1 MFDRRELLKAGALFT
16 GAAATAQLS
25 GRAFGAA
32 TPAAF
37 RWDLTPPESA
47 GMSRSGIDGIR
58 AAIQK
63 NIDSKAISGAVT
75 AVARRNKL
83 VLFEAQGWADVDAR
97 RPMKTDSL
105 FRIMSS
111 SKAITAVAVMMMVEE
126 GKLALEDPVS
136 KFIPTFRDQKVAVS
150 PAGNKDP
157 KKVRLVPAT
166 RYITIKDLLTHTAG
180 LSTLSEQAPGLEAI
194 KKNAE
199 RRPDDTLS
207 TAIPR
212 LGTLPLDFQPGTK
225 WRYSPLDGMDTLLYL
240 VELVSRTPADRFL
253 QERVFSP
260 LDMKS
265 TYFNVPASEVG
276 RLVKIYAAKDGT
288 FEPRPWLFREGP
300 FKYFSGAGGLTS
312 CAHDMLNFE
321 VMLLNSGSFNGRRL
335 LKPATVALMSQNHVG
350 SLFADWIPFVTRGNG
365 FGLGVS
371 IVEDESRGAGRAVG
385 AFGWGGAY
393 GTETW
398 ADPKLDIAA
407 VMLIQMDPAPPSP
420 KSDFT
425 KAIRKAIVG

>member
-1 MFDRRELLKAGALFT
+1 
-16 GAAATAQLS
+16 
-25 GRAFGAA
+25 
-32 TPAAF
+32 
-37 RWDLTPPESA
+37 
-47 GMSRSGIDGIR
+47 
-58 AAIQK
+58 
-63 NIDSKAISGAVT
+63 
-75 AVARRNKL
+75 
-83 VLFEAQGWADVDAR
+83 
-97 RPMKTDSL
+97 
-105 FRIMSS
+105 
-111 SKAITAVAVMMMVEE
+111 
-126 GKLALEDPVS
+126 
-136 KFIPTFRDQKVAVS
+136 
-150 PAGNKDP
+150 
-157 KKVRLVPAT
+157 
-166 RYITIKDLLTHTAG
+166 
-180 LSTLSEQAPGLEAI
+180 
-194 KKNAE
+194 
-199 RRPDDTLS
+199 
-207 TAIPR
+207 
-212 LGTLPLDFQPGTK
+212 
-225 WRYSPLDGMDTLLYL
+225 
-240 VELVSRTPADRFL
+240 
-253 QERVFSP
+253 
-260 LDMKS
+260 MKS

-288 FEPRPWLFREGP
+288 FEPRPWLFGEGP

-425 KAIRKAIVG
+425 KAIRKAIVA